1 MYNGLLLAAISF
13 AGAMSGVLPDAGAG
27 GVGSWDSC
35 LCLTFVLVWLLLQGL
50 AFRWLLQR
58 LDLGVLNAIR
68 ECMSMTADGS
78 ADGEDMR
85 KSRRGSVGWMY

>member
-50 AFRWLLQR
+50 AFRWLL
-58 LDLGVLNAIR
+58 
-68 ECMSMTADGS
+68 
-78 ADGEDMR
+78 
-85 KSRRGSVGWMY
+85 